1 MKIRYMIDAASS
13 SYLGVCRE
21 PRCGARALSATKAEA
36 LRRRREHLDLVHAA
50 RCQHQTRR
58 PEHDDA
64 KI

>member
-21 PRCGARALSATKAEA
+21 PGCGARALSCSKAEA
-36 LRRRREHLDLVHAA
+36 LRRRREHLELVHAA

-58 PEHDDA
+58 HSHADA